1 MAKNSNPWSVSQL
14 EEFLYFCCPECE
26 GKYHSKETFVLHA
39 FEKHPKAK
47 DYLELRLDSETVT
60 VVCKNQPEQG
70 TSFKLQEAVIEDVV
84 IVNNVVVGNDFN
96 NDDNFDQETLDNND
110 DNTFDEQENSVYQA
124 SNQTVNVLPKYDTT
138 KHFLIKPKN
147 FETAL
152 TSTSEKEASL
162 AQITCSKTFYSPKGI
177 RKHVKVVHEGIK
189 DFNCDQCEKAFS
201 KRIDLE
207 RHLSTTH
214 NNTEEEID
222 YDLFDNPFV
231 DKRKPNDDVQTY
243 KCDLCN
249 KIFNNSSKLSK
260 HIIIMH
266 EQSEEYQC
274 EYCDKKFSIK
284 GTLTRHVL
292 TEHNE
297 SVSKPYPCKL
307 CNESF
312 LSSSRL
318 LFHTRKYHDQNIKC
332 EYCAKTFGKL
342 SDKKSHISNIHEGQS
357 NHKENEC
364 NECGKLF
371 SRSHELTKHIRQVH
385 LGVGLHNCDYCDKS
399 YRIPKSLSDHIRK
412 FHRQQR
418 DPVFCNICNK
428 QFSNLNNVQRHIQ
441 CVHQGIRPILNC
453 EHCGKRYESYQ
464 GLDHHIKRVHEGQ
477 KVVNQ
482 NAKCHWCGKV
492 FTTKHNM
499 RKHVEDIHLTPA
511 TPPTSKKLK
520 TVINPF

>member
-39 FEKHPKAK
+39 FEKHPMAK

-84 IVNNVVVGNDFN
+84 IVSNVVAGNDFN
-96 NDDNFDQETLDNND
+96 NDDNFDQETFDNND
-110 DNTFDEQENSVYQA
+110 DNTFDEHENSAYQA
-124 SNQTVNVLPKYDTT
+124 SNRTVNVLQKYGTT
-138 KHFLIKPKN
+138 KQFHIEPKCL
-147 FETAL
+147 ETKI
-152 TSTSEKEASL
+152 TSTSEKEDSL
-162 AQITCSKTFYSPKGI
+162 
-177 RKHVKVVHEGIK
+177 
-189 DFNCDQCEKAFS
+189 N
-201 KRIDLE
+201 
-207 RHLSTTH
+207 LSTIH

-249 KIFNNSSKLSK
+249 KLFNNSSKLSK

-266 EQSEEYQC
+266 EQSEEYPC
-274 EYCDKKFSIK
+274 KYCDKKFSIK

-292 TEHNE
+292 AEHNE

-332 EYCAKTFGKL
+332 DYCAKTFGKL

-371 SRSHELTKHIRQVH
+371 SGSHALTKHIRQVH

-412 FHRQQR
+412 FHRQQSE
-418 DPVFCNICNK
+418 PVFCNVCNK
-428 QFSNLNNVQRHIQ
+428 QFSNSNNLQRHIQ

-482 NAKCHWCGKV
+482 NAKCHWCDKV
-492 FTTKHNM
+492 FTTKHNL
-499 RKHVEDIHLTPA
+499 RKHVKDIHLTPA